1 MFLLRILIFEFKK
14 KKFLFRKSS
23 QKILDPNKT
32 VQGQKNPRVDQL
44 EKNKEV
50 KKSKLFK
57 IKFEFEASL
66 MVLTVD
72 SKVNTR
78 VYRFG
83 IISKKF

>member
-32 VQGQKNPRVDQL
+32 DQKNPRVDQL

>member
-32 VQGQKNPRVDQL
+32 DQKNPRVDQL

-50 KKSKLFK
+50 KKPKLFK